1 MDATPRGGARDVA
14 PPDYDMPNAMHDL
27 AASVSDIQS
36 RIGAALTSYL
46 GVTAEDFTNL
56 FWLVLI
62 CNMSSLLP
70 LAGLGWLDEAEKEWE
85 GEGEEV
91 VGLKEG
97 GSD

>member
-1 MDATPRGGARDVA
+1 
-14 PPDYDMPNAMHDL
+14 
-27 AASVSDIQS
+27 
-36 RIGAALTSYL
+36 
-46 GVTAEDFTNL
+46 
-56 FWLVLI
+56 
-62 CNMSSLLP
+62 MSSLLP